1 MRSDRSGS
9 IPALAPSATIASASR
24 STQPLF
30 IGLSRSCL
38 GLLFAH
44 DLFRKPVFTFRDHA
58 LTASEAAG
66 PPSGAARPCALG
78 SLSGFGYHRLLSRRW
93 RPRCRIVPRIPL
105 TGGFRSSRFSIG
117 RGSGHGSRLG
127 SRLANRRAP
136 PRRFGLLGRSRRHSR
151 RNLRRRCTF
160 VRRQIEIGNGMR
172 QLRFGRRRL
181 RQLIGGS
188 EVVWRTVPGLV
199 RPGIAGLAI
208 TLPITTAA
216 AAATTAAA
224 IVAARLVTP
233 LLRLGGKAATCFR
246 GSFIRY
252 CLVRFG
258 SIIVSGFGDRDLLDM
273 HVLAATA
280 AAAPAAATTAARSA
294 IRVGKRRNTARGFGV
309 ELAGL

>member
-1 MRSDRSGS
+1 M
-9 IPALAPSATIASASR
+9 
-24 STQPLF
+24 Q
-30 IGLSRSCL
+30 
-38 GLLFAH
+38 
-44 DLFRKPVFTFRDHA
+44 
-58 LTASEAAG
+58 
-66 PPSGAARPCALG
+66 
-78 SLSGFGYHRLLSRRW
+78 
-93 RPRCRIVPRIPL
+93 
-105 TGGFRSSRFSIG
+105 
-117 RGSGHGSRLG
+117 
-127 SRLANRRAP
+127 
-136 PRRFGLLGRSRRHSR
+136 
-151 RNLRRRCTF
+151 
-160 VRRQIEIGNGMR
+160 
-172 QLRFGRRRL
+172 QLRFGRRRH

-273 HVLAATA
+273 RLRPAMHVLA
-280 AAAPAAATTAARSA
+280 AAAPAAAATAARSA
-294 IRVGKRRNTARGFGV
+294 IRVGKRRNSARGF
-309 ELAGL
+309 